1 VLYVDGVGP
10 FGGASRSLF
19 EALRALPEGSVE
31 KYFLAVEGTV
41 MPYYRQ
47 VARDVVAM
55 PGLTRFDN
63 SRYGYYRGARWL
75 VVLREVAH
83 LPWTLIG
90 LWTAR
95 RRWRHA
101 IDLVHVNEV
110 TEILPAVFAKKL
122 LRAPLVVHV
131 RSLQRVDE
139 GSWRCRFMTWLL
151 GRYADA
157 IISID
162 ENVRSTLPRDLT
174 VDVIHNS
181 FTPRVAAKPDPALL
195 SKLESLRPGSL
206 KVGFVGNLH
215 RSKGVFE
222 LVEATKL
229 ARNANRDIEVLM
241 VGGATRPERGLR
253 AWLLKRLGL
262 WQDAQADVSAAV
274 EASGLGD
281 AIHFLGHT
289 PDIQRIYERI
299 DVLCFPSHFDAPG
312 RPVFEAAFSSVP
324 SIVAVTNPRR
334 DTLVPGET
342 GLAVPGKDVR
352 ALADALM
359 YCADQR
365 EEVRRMGAN
374 ARELARRNF
383 VPQSN
388 AAVLLALYQRVLSG
402 SRVCVAKSAV
412 ADPLEP

>member
-1 VLYVDGVGP
+1 MAIRVLYVDGVGP

-55 PGLTRFDN
+55 PGLTQVDN

-95 RRWRHA
+95 RRWSHT

-122 LRAPLVVHV
+122 LRAPSSS
-131 RSLQRVDE
+131 RSFAPACGRTFLALSAYD
-139 GSWRCRFMTWLL
+139 LAA

-162 ENVRSTLPRDLT
+162 ENVRSTLPRNLA

-206 KVGFVGNLH
+206 KVG
-215 RSKGVFE
+215 
-222 LVEATKL
+222 LV
-229 ARNANRDIEVLM
+229 
-241 VGGATRPERGLR
+241 
-253 AWLLKRLGL
+253 
-262 WQDAQADVSAAV
+262 
-274 EASGLGD
+274 
-281 AIHFLGHT
+281 
-289 PDIQRIYERI
+289 
-299 DVLCFPSHFDAPG
+299 
-312 RPVFEAAFSSVP
+312 
-324 SIVAVTNPRR
+324 
-334 DTLVPGET
+334 
-342 GLAVPGKDVR
+342 
-352 ALADALM
+352 
-359 YCADQR
+359 
-365 EEVRRMGAN
+365 
-374 ARELARRNF
+374 
-383 VPQSN
+383 
-388 AAVLLALYQRVLSG
+388 
-402 SRVCVAKSAV
+402 KSAWI
-412 ADPLEP
+412 EGRF